1 MRDTQKKILEWI
13 EAIVT
18 AYNGTGA
25 ALEQLVNHSS
35 ENRGHIY
42 VQPTGCFSNV
52 IECSF
57 VFESRFAVFDF
68 GQAELQVD
76 YAVPETVMRVLDR
89 FRCAVAAHV
98 KGHGKRPA
106 LVRAWP
112 AVGAISTIPSL
123 VRYSAP
129 VHRA

>member
-1 MRDTQKKILEWI
+1 MRDTQRKVLEWI
-13 EAIVT
+13 ESIVT

-25 ALEQLVNHSS
+25 ALELLVNHSS

-57 VFESRFAVFDF
+57 VFESRFAAFDF
-68 GQAELQVD
+68 GQVELQVD

-98 KGHGKRPA
+98 KEHGKRPA
-106 LVRAWP
+106 LVKA
-112 AVGAISTIPSL
+112 
-123 VRYSAP
+123 
-129 VHRA
+129 